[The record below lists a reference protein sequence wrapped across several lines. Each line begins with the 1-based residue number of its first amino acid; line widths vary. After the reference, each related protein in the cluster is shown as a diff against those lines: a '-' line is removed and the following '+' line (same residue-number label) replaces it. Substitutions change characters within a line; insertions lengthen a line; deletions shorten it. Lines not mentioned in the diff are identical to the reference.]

1 MRVRKSKEETAEDEI
16 RLSNKGFVQSY
27 MAYGARQLLE
37 KKLGAIKLKASGQ
50 AISKVCYVA
59 DVLRRRIKGLHM

>member
-1 MRVRKSKEETAEDEI
+1 
-16 RLSNKGFVQSY
+16 
-27 MAYGARQLLE
+27 MAYGAKQLLE